1 MPDTATALMFPHSLT
16 NRSAEILQIPRL
28 KAKPCS
34 DNFIEKTSV
43 PHDTFIQTI
52 DARLYS
58 LSTQGNSLAPLN
70 ICLFSRVNSSNG
82 EEKFMTTVK
91 FSAIENKFIEQ

>member
-16 NRSAEILQIPRL
+16 NRSAEILQRL

-43 PHDTFIQTI
+43 PHDT
-52 DARLYS
+52 
-58 LSTQGNSLAPLN
+58 STQGNSLAPLN